1 VKAAAHQVAEAIKAN
16 IDVEAIE
23 GSVKGFAQS
32 SKVLMGML
40 DEVQTIHPFIGGL
53 WTRYRLPTLSSS
65 VVSLIDLVPVLA
77 FKAVVTLELKRREN
91 DSKIIVLHLKMQ
103 EMMSVLLQ

>member
-1 VKAAAHQVAEAIKAN
+1 
-16 IDVEAIE
+16 
-23 GSVKGFAQS
+23 
-32 SKVLMGML
+32 
-40 DEVQTIHPFIGGL
+40 
-53 WTRYRLPTLSSS
+53 
-65 VVSLIDLVPVLA
+65 VLA